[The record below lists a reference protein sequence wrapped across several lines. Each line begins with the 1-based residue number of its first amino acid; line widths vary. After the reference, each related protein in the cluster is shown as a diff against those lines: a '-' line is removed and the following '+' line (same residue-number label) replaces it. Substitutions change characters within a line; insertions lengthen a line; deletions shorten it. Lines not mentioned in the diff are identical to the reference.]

1 MMKSII
7 IFLYKPLY
15 RRKAFKCGV
24 GAVSVR
30 NTIICGRVGN
40 EGYQFYLACHF
51 IPFRLAY
58 VNQSEAAL
66 ENRKL
71 FYCERWRTNGF
82 IYCIYANRR
91 TLIYVCINHF
101 FSSMLCINHD
111 V

>member
-1 MMKSII
+1 MKDINFI
-7 IFLYKPLY
+7 WPVILFLLGLLMLINPKLLW
-15 RRKAFKCGV
+15 K
-24 GAVSVR
+24 
-30 NTIICGRVGN
+30 I
-40 EGYQFYLACHF
+40 
-51 IPFRLAY
+51 
-58 VNQSEAAL
+58 
-66 ENRKL
+66 ENC